1 VTYTATTMVNA
12 DGSINGP
19 IVIADDYL
27 HPSRSFQWTI
37 PAISGFSI
45 GGCTCFFGG
54 VYKDSAFLVQGS
66 VIDATGGNWYLRF
79 ELYQADTIELE
90 PGRYRYSVEVRHLN
104 RETTRVL
111 SDCSV
116 QFVTKPT
123 ADGEFIYSVIDGGF
137 PESVMTGDT
146 YDGGTP

>member
-1 VTYTATTMVNA
+1 
-12 DGSINGP
+12 
-19 IVIADDYL
+19 
-27 HPSRSFQWTI
+27 
-37 PAISGFSI
+37 
-45 GGCTCFFGG
+45 
-54 VYKDSAFLVQGS
+54 VQGS

-137 PESVMTGDT
+137 PESVMTGNT